1 MESSGG
7 PAKEAVPSVP
17 AAPSPLPTSVPEGKK
32 PNYLAIGILIM
43 AILPILAGI
52 VIVANIMSGPSGEP
66 VNSTPT
72 ITVPATVQPQPSQT
86 TVTSSVTITLVPGL
100 TQVMIPPNGVWV
112 RVSYPGTYIGLIG
125 PTGNQTEVT
134 DTGDHLYEIPVTERT
149 VAAALQK
156 KDGSDNQIILE
167 VYKNGV
173 LLKRESS
180 ISPKGIVEIQ
190 LDLKTL

>member
-1 MESSGG
+1 
-7 PAKEAVPSVP
+7 
-17 AAPSPLPTSVPEGKK
+17 
-32 PNYLAIGILIM
+32 M

-52 VIVANIMSGPSGEP
+52 IIVANIMSGPSGEP
-66 VNSTPT
+66 ANITPT
-72 ITVPATVQPQPSQT
+72 ITVPATVQPQLPQT
-86 TVTSSVTITLVPGL
+86 TVSSSVTVTLGPGL

-125 PTGNQTEVT
+125 STGNQTEVT
-134 DTGDHLYEIPVTERT
+134 DTGDHLYQIPVTERT

-156 KDGSDNQIILE
+156 NDSSDNQIILE

-173 LLKRESS
+173 MLKRESS

-190 LDLKTL
+190 LGFKNTLTAGDYSIS